1 MSSERKVAVIYGAA
15 ARSAARSQRL
25 SRVKEPTFFSP
36 GATGRGSK
44 MSPEKLSLLEDTLR
58 RQRLMRST
66 NMPWIGSCS
75 P

>member
-1 MSSERKVAVIYGAA
+1 
-15 ARSAARSQRL
+15 
-25 SRVKEPTFFSP
+25 
-36 GATGRGSK
+36 